1 MTTRDDHGRDDS
13 SVRIEVNHRFAV
25 AVRPGF
31 DYITDPAN
39 WREYWPGFV
48 SVDPR
53 ARWREPGD
61 RATLTL
67 RMLGRDVELKMTLDR
82 IDPYRVVEYTSEQ
95 RGLPPA
101 RHQRHF
107 ADADGDLSYRIVVEY
122 EPRGGWRGIY
132 DRVLVRRAIARAV
145 HETVA
150 NLERRFAERVPAGGA
165 SATAG

>member
-1 MTTRDDHGRDDS
+1 VTGNRQDGRGDHL
-13 SVRIEVNHRFAV
+13 VRIEEERRFAV
-25 AVRPGF
+25 PVRDGF

-39 WREYWPGFV
+39 WPEYWPGLV
-48 SVDPR
+48 SIDPE

-67 RMLGRDVELKMTLDR
+67 RMLGRDVELKMTLAR
-82 IDPYRVVEYTSEQ
+82 IEPYRVVEYTSEQ

-101 RHQRHF
+101 RHERHF
-107 ADADGDLSYRIVVEY
+107 ADAGGDLSYRIVVEY
-122 EPRGGWRGIY
+122 EARAGWRGPF

-150 NLERRFAERVPAGGA
+150 NLDRRFAERSPAAGGV
-165 SATAG
+165 TG